1 MSLISRKKVGGQTVY
16 NEIKKKKKDTKEFH
30 VDGNNLPIHD
40 KKKFAS
46 DNTPVS
52 FGQFCQ
58 MFGKGDNPDSIDED
72 FNDYLAY

>member
-1 MSLISRKKVGGQTVY
+1 MSLISRKKVGGTVY
-16 NEIKKKKKDTKEFH
+16 NEIKKKKKEEKEFV
-30 VDGNNLPIHD
+30 VDGANLPIHD
-40 KKKFAS
+40 KKKFS
-46 DNTPVS
+46 SENNPVS